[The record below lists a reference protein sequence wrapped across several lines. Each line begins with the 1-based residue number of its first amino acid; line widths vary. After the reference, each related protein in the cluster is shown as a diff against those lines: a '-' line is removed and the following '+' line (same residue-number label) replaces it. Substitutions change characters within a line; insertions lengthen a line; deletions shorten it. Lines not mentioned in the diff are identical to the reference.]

1 MWKNRYVSTTIA
13 SLFIALMALAA
24 LAPAAQAQRSETRLT
39 ASDGVDGDFFGQA
52 VAIDGSIAVVGAPDA
67 DLGNDENAGAAYV
80 FERIDG
86 QWREVHQ

>member
-1 MWKNRYVSTTIA
+1 MWKNRYVSTTIV
-13 SLFIALMALAA
+13 SLFIALMTLAA
-24 LAPAAQAQRSETRLT
+24 LAPAAQAQRSETKIV

-52 VAIDGSIAVVGAPDA
+52 VAISGSTAVVGVRDA

-80 FERIDG
+80 FDHIDG